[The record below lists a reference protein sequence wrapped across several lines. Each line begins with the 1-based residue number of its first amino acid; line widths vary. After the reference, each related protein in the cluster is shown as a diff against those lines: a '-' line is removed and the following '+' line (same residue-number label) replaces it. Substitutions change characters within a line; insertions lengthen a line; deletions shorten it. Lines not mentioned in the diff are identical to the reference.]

1 MTRVE
6 AHAFSGNRCRLCGY
20 ERPVEEAPETDVV
33 TDEPIFTPVAAE
45 ETVHGVSAAQGE
57 RMATALATVVADIH
71 AQYGEEVEVTVLH
84 SDKILT
90 GAELQTLRTLDPVEQ
105 ILVILNAVG
114 YGNEVNYALTA
125 METGLSDEASALI
138 EAITARL
145 AAMSEEERGAFQAL
159 IEEYFPLTKL
169 TEEALEYDYVE
180 FTLEIRVR
188 LEDGYRMERYGFRQ
202 SEGVWTLTSIA
213 VAGMDI

>member
-1 MTRVE
+1 M
-6 AHAFSGNRCRLCGY
+6 
-20 ERPVEEAPETDVV
+20 
-33 TDEPIFTPVAAE
+33 
-45 ETVHGVSAAQGE
+45 
-57 RMATALATVVADIH
+57 
-71 AQYGEEVEVTVLH
+71 
-84 SDKILT
+84 
-90 GAELQTLRTLDPVEQ
+90 
-105 ILVILNAVG
+105 ILNTVG
-114 YGNEVNYALTA
+114 YGNEVNYVLTA
-125 METGLSDEASALI
+125 MEVSLSDEASALI
-138 EAITARL
+138 EAIAARL

>member
-1 MTRVE
+1 MT
-6 AHAFSGNRCRLCGY
+6 ATTNLPATPLIDDLIGNYQGSTRRITIPALKDLLDDGS
-20 ERPVEEAPETDVV
+20 DVAI
-33 TDEPIFTPVAAE
+33 PTPA
-45 ETVHGVSAAQGE
+45 G
-57 RMATALATVVADIH
+57 TALDARKRLVVNQTGTGKELIARAIH
-71 AQYGEEVEVTVLH
+71 
-84 SDKILT
+84 
-90 GAELQTLRTLDPVEQ
+90 
-105 ILVILNAVG
+105 
-114 YGNEVNYALTA
+114 
-125 METGLSDEASALI
+125 EASALI
-138 EAITARL
+138 EAIAARL

>member
-1 MTRVE
+1 M
-6 AHAFSGNRCRLCGY
+6 
-20 ERPVEEAPETDVV
+20 
-33 TDEPIFTPVAAE
+33 
-45 ETVHGVSAAQGE
+45 
-57 RMATALATVVADIH
+57 
-71 AQYGEEVEVTVLH
+71 TVLH

-90 GAELQTLRTLDPVEQ
+90 GAEMQTLRTLDPVEQ

-138 EAITARL
+138 EAIAARL

-180 FTLEIRVR
+180 FTLEIDV
-188 LEDGYRMERYGFRQ
+188 YKRQ
-202 SEGVWTLTSIA
+202 A
-213 VAGMDI
+213 

>member
-1 MTRVE
+1 M
-6 AHAFSGNRCRLCGY
+6 
-20 ERPVEEAPETDVV
+20 
-33 TDEPIFTPVAAE
+33 
-45 ETVHGVSAAQGE
+45 HGVSAAQGE

-90 GAELQTLRTLDPVEQ
+90 GAEMQTLRTLDPVEQ
-105 ILVILNAVG
+105 ILVILHTVG

-125 METGLSDEASALI
+125 MEVSLSDEASALI
-138 EAITARL
+138 EAIAARV
-145 AAMSEEERGAFQAL
+145 AAMTEEERSAFQAL

-169 TEEALEYDYVE
+169 TQEAAEYDYVGIHAGDPRAAGGW
-180 FTLEIRVR
+180 LSH
-188 LEDGYRMERYGFRQ
+188 ERYGFRQ